1 MDRMIH
7 TALSAMQGAMARQAA
22 TAHNVANA
30 STPGFRA
37 QLLESATLRLDAR
50 GQAPRSMA
58 QLTGVGTDMAS
69 APVTQTD
76 RPLDIALDGAALLA
90 VQGRDGEE
98 AYTRRGDLSVD
109 ANGILVTGA
118 GDVVLGEAG
127 PISAPRN
134 AVLQVAPDGRIRA
147 QTAGS
152 EELTDIGRIKLVSP
166 IGSTIE
172 RGEDGL
178 LRVPDGGILPADP
191 TATLQSGRLEGS
203 NIDTATALTA
213 MIEASRSW
221 DAQLQV
227 MTTAR
232 DLDSAG
238 AELMR
243 MPA

>member
-22 TAHNVANA
+22 TAHNIANA

-37 QLLESATLRLDAR
+37 QLLDMSSRRIDAA
-50 GQAPRSMA
+50 GQAPRSLA
-58 QLTGVGTDMAS
+58 ALNGVGTDMAS

-76 RPLDIALDGAALLA
+76 RPLDVAFDGAALLA
-90 VQGRDGEE
+90 VQGRDGAE

-109 ANGILVTGA
+109 ANGVLVTGA
-118 GDVVLGEAG
+118 GDIVLGEAG
-127 PISAPRN
+127 PISVPRG
-134 AVLQVAPDGRIRA
+134 AELAIAPDGGIQSRA
-147 QTAGS
+147 PGS
-152 EELTDIGRIKLVSP
+152 EELTDVARLKLVSP
-166 IGSTIE
+166 LGSTLE
-172 RGEDGL
+172 RAEDGL
-178 LRVPDGGILPADP
+178 LRAPDGGILPPDP

-203 NIDTATALTA
+203 NIDAATALTA

-238 AELMR
+238 FELMR
-243 MPA
+243 MPS

>member
-22 TAHNVANA
+22 TAHNIANA

-37 QLLESATLRLDAR
+37 QLLEAATLRLDAT

-58 QLTGVGTDMAS
+58 RLTGVGTDMAS
-69 APVTQTD
+69 APVSQTD
-76 RPLDIALDGAALLA
+76 RPLDVALDGMALLA

-109 ANGILVTGA
+109 ANGVLVTGA
-118 GDVVLGEAG
+118 GDVVLGESG
-127 PISAPRN
+127 PISVPRN
-134 AVLQVAPDGRIRA
+134 ADLTIAPDGRVQARVP
-147 QTAGS
+147 GS
-152 EELTDIGRIKLVSP
+152 DALTDVTRLKLVSSQ
-166 IGSTIE
+166 GSDLE

-178 LRVPDGGILPADP
+178 LRAPEGGILPPDP
-191 TATLQSGRLEGS
+191 TASLQSGRLEGS
-203 NIDTATALTA
+203 NIDAATALTA

-238 AELMR
+238 VELMR
-243 MPA
+243 MPS